1 LTPARRQ
8 AQESHVLA
16 RDERDLRGRK
26 ADAAPA
32 TVDWANWMRG
42 LGQSKRR
49 VRELLGLSQEQL
61 ARLAGVSQGAVS
73 RLESGRA
80 LATPLVVVM
89 KINAALRRAMA
100 GIDPALLSEEA
111 RRLRDAED
119 RVAPDGTRFE
129 DVPLLKDPHLE
140 ELVQVYRTVPERRRQ
155 KLVAVARAA
164 AAALN
169 EG

>member
-1 LTPARRQ
+1 MRRQ
-8 AQESHVLA
+8 AQESDVLA
-16 RDERDLRGRK
+16 TDERAPAGRK
-26 ADAAPA
+26 GGTSPA
-32 TVDWANWMRG
+32 KVDWANWMRG

-73 RLESGRA
+73 RFESGRA
-80 LATPLVVVM
+80 LATPLIVVM
-89 KINAALRRAMA
+89 KINAALRGAMA

-119 RVAPDGTRFE
+119 RVAPDGSSFL
-129 DVPLLKDPHLE
+129 DAPVLNDPDLE
-140 ELVQVYRTVPERRRQ
+140 ELMHVYRTVPERRRH

-169 EG
+169 ES